1 MKTLC
6 KTLLML
12 IAALAL
18 VACRKEDAN
27 KDYGFPKVYI
37 PQATVTGIDNTY
49 PIPLGPFYRHSVYTC
64 SYDRQSGKLE
74 IVLGVIRSGYFAR
87 QPAYS
92 VSLGVSS
99 AETTRKLEEYDK
111 AGTPAAALST
121 SLCTLP
127 DKISVPE
134 GESGA
139 TCKLA
144 VDLKALSQQ
153 RSSIYADGQYKLLV
167 LGLEISQIQG
177 PADYVLADQYTSVVV
192 VLDLGSEHWDSV
204 PADKP
209 ESEVRSLFPFD

>member
-6 KTLLML
+6 KILLI
-12 IAALAL
+12 IAAVAFS
-18 VACRKEDAN
+18 ACRKEDAN

-37 PQATVTGIDNTY
+37 PQATVTGIDNSY
-49 PIPLGPFYRHSVYTC
+49 PIPQGPFYRNSVYTC

-87 QPAYS
+87 QSAYS

-99 AETTRKLEEYDK
+99 AETTRKLEEY
-111 AGTPAAALST
+111 ANAEIPAAALSP
-121 SLCTLP
+121 SLCTIP

-139 TCKLA
+139 TCRIA

-153 RSSIYADGQYKLLV
+153 RAAIFEGGRYKLLV
-167 LGLEISQIQG
+167 LGLEISQLQG